1 MDLDVVVKIYARL
14 PPGGGVVKG
23 GGFGKVLQGKGYAPV
38 EVQPFILS
46 VIDEGFCAVVEVV
59 E

>member
-23 GGFGKVLQGKGYAPV
+23 GGFGKVLQGKGYAPA

-46 VIDEGFCAVVEVV
+46 YTIFNRKGTL
-59 E
+59 